1 MAVYI
6 TASGSQTV
14 ASQANG
20 VLIQLNKALVA
31 ETIAVAAGGTTIA
44 TITGA
49 AGAGSQFRY
58 GGLSTKGAITVNPS
72 GAVDITVSLL
82 NKTV

>member
-1 MAVYI
+1 MAVNI

-31 ETIAVAAGGTTIA
+31 ETIVVAVGGTTIA

-58 GGLSTKGAITVNPS
+58 SGLSTRGAITVNPS
-72 GAVDITVSLL
+72 ATVDITVSFL
-82 NKTV
+82 NKAV

>member
-1 MAVYI
+1 MAVNI

-31 ETIAVAAGGTTIA
+31 ETIVVAVGGTTIA

-58 GGLSTKGAITVNPS
+58 GGLSTRGAVTVNPS
-72 GAVDITVSLL
+72 AVVDITVSLL
-82 NKTV
+82 NKAI